1 MKRRTILLTAC
12 GLVLASI
19 VCTGLMPGS
28 GSEVTKDSSA
38 IAPVGP
44 GAAGF
49 GEFRGMCLQLHNAE
63 KDHPYAKYIDEIAQG
78 GAGVLCLVV
87 PGYQENAGSVS
98 IRVKP
103 GRTVTD
109 EKLVELI
116 RLARS
121 KKLRVMLMP
130 MVLLSNPRN
139 NEWRGKIKPD
149 NWDEWWSQYTAFIM
163 KYAKLARLGGAEIF
177 SVGSELVSTETQT
190 GQWKKLI
197 SQVRSVFPGLL
208 TYSANWDHYHV
219 PKFWAQL
226 DLVGMT
232 SYFTLAK
239 QANPT
244 PAQLDEAWREI
255 KQEVLVWQKT
265 VNRPILFTEVGWPNQ
280 QTAAQFPWN
289 YYAAADKPDPKLQA
303 DCFESFFR
311 AWAGEQAVAGFLV
324 WEWRNHPNQKTSPA
338 EDTSYRPCDKPAM
351 KVIQRY
357 FLQPDVMSRQKNKKI
372 FTTKE
377 RVEKSNQ

>member
-1 MKRRTILLTAC
+1 MGFLL
-12 GLVLASI
+12 
-19 VCTGLMPGS
+19 GS
-28 GSEVTKDSSA
+28 GPEATKDSPAVSFA
-38 IAPVGP
+38 SPS
-44 GAAGF
+44 AAGF
-49 GEFRGMCLQLHNAE
+49 GELRGMCLQLHNAE
-63 KDHPYAKYIDEIAQG
+63 KDHPYAKYIDEIAQA
-78 GAGVLCLVV
+78 GADTLCLVV
-87 PGYQENAGSVS
+87 PGYQENAGSTN
-98 IRVKP
+98 IRVDLA
-103 GRTVTD
+103 RTVTD
-109 EKLVELI
+109 EKLVSLI
-116 RLARS
+116 RVART

-130 MVLLSNPRN
+130 MVLLSNPRD

-149 NWDEWWSQYTAFIM
+149 DWDEWWRQYAAFVM
-163 KYAKLARLGGAEIF
+163 KYAKLASQAGAEIF
-177 SVGSELVSTETQT
+177 TVGSELVSTETQT
-190 GQWKKLI
+190 GPWKKLI
-197 SQVRSVFPGLL
+197 AQVRSVFPGLL

-219 PKFWAQL
+219 PKFWAEL

-232 SYFTLAK
+232 SYFTLAE

-255 KQEVLVWQKT
+255 KREILAWQKT
-265 VNRPILFTEVGWPNQ
+265 VNKPILFTEVGWPNQ

-357 FLQPDVMSRQKNKKI
+357 FLSDMLSQQKNKKI
-372 FTTKE
+372 FTAKE
-377 RVEKSNQ
+377 RKERIEKNNQ